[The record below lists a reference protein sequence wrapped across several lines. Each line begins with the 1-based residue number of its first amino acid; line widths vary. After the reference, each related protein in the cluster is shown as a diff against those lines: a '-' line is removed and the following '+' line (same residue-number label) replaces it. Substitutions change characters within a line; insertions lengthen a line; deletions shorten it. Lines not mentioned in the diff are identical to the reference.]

1 MLSIAVA
8 GKKTA
13 HADEDFVNSVFE
25 TLAGIFR
32 CTKEQ
37 LIRDY
42 CFHSTTSTCCRNSDG
57 TLSIKAVTKVGLWD
71 AVRAWFGKWEMS
83 FRHSSVHVNPF
94 TLHRVGE
101 DPHVG
106 QTCLTFGIHRLCEH
120 ARNVLYRQKQ
130 GGKLGHSNHFL
141 VAPDE
146 VPFIIMKESKERPG
160 HVTLYVKGDTFCLSV
175 AMVRKQQ

>member
-1 MLSIAVA
+1 MTCAFLNRSDAGISIRTESMLSIAVA

-42 CFHSTTSTCCRNSDG
+42 CFHSTTRTCCRNSDG
-57 TLSIKAVTKVGLWD
+57 TLSNKEVTKVGLRD

-83 FRHSSVHVNPF
+83 FRRCTVHANPF

-101 DPHVG
+101 DPRVG
-106 QTCLTFGIHRLCEH
+106 QTCLAFGMHRLCEH

-141 VAPDE
+141 V
-146 VPFIIMKESKERPG
+146 
-160 HVTLYVKGDTFCLSV
+160 
-175 AMVRKQQ
+175 VRNQ